1 MTDAVSGNSG
11 SDNTDAPRNGDD
23 VVEAIQL
30 YSAGLISRRTC
41 IERVGWV
48 KDVDEELRR
57 IQEEEDARR

>member
-1 MTDAVSGNSG
+1 MADNAVR
-11 SDNTDAPRNGDD
+11 TEEWDD

-30 YSAGLISRRTC
+30 YSAGLISRRTV

-57 IQEEEDARR
+57 IQEDERCPTLTRR